1 MLNKGDDLVKEKR
14 KGLQE
19 KKIGG
24 PEYRSRRL
32 SHAKRALYHMS

>member
-1 MLNKGDDLVKEKR
+1 MYELVLEGTKR
-14 KGLQE
+14 KGADA